1 MDLCNQMLM
10 SFLVLSALQWMQAL
24 HFIVLELLSALCAIL
39 FAYVNH
45 LEFRI
50 ARPDR

>member
-1 MDLCNQMLM
+1 V
-10 SFLVLSALQWMQAL
+10 SFLVPLALQQMQAL

-45 LEFRI
+45 FEFRI
-50 ARPDR
+50 ASPD